1 MIRTCLIMALAGAS
15 GTAVAGPLDGQW
27 ALVPQDCQVAPGT
40 SDRVPL
46 VISDKRME
54 FYESA
59 CGISAIEPI
68 GTQES
73 AWKVTRTCRGEG
85 ETWTVS
91 SIFAV
96 APQPAASARQLI
108 EIDLENGY
116 VTIRH
121 QCD

>member
-1 MIRTCLIMALAGAS
+1 MALAGAS

-27 ALVPQDCQVAPGT
+27 ALERQDCTVSPGT
-40 SDRVPL
+40 SDRVSL
-46 VISDKRME
+46 AITDTRME

-59 CGISAIEPI
+59 CEMTAIEPI
-68 GTQES
+68 GSQGS
-73 AWKVTRTCRGEG
+73 AWRVTRTCRGEG

-91 SIFAV
+91 SIFAL
-96 APQPAASARQLI
+96 APQPAASPRQLI
-108 EIDLENGY
+108 EIELENGY